1 MISSLLFFQ
10 FSFYFSF
17 LSMGKTYPFLSLF
30 MLSFIAEI
38 NFSSFIILDQDFFCL
53 KNQQPVFI
61 STYYFFPFIFNFFL
75 FFQSIAYFMHSKF
88 YQLINRKKNT
98 FLNLFIIS
106 SLGVGRFFILL
117 GFFSSLS
124 VYLIGVAFILLCFFR
139 SHLLYKFY

>member
-1 MISSLLFFQ
+1 
-10 FSFYFSF
+10 
-17 LSMGKTYPFLSLF
+17 MGKTYPFLSLSIF
-30 MLSFIAEI
+30 MWPFIAEI
-38 NFSSFIILDQDFFCL
+38 NFSFFIILDQDFFCL
-53 KNQQPVFI
+53 KNQQPVFT

-88 YQLINRKKNT
+88 YQLTNRKKIT
-98 FLNLFIIS
+98 FLNLFIAS
-106 SLGVGRFFILL
+106 SLGFGRFFILL